1 VYTWGYEVD
10 IERGDARLVSQDRLF
25 LVDWVGVVFVR
36 ISQVCLPGWV
46 GSYGVL
52 MSARTRV

>member
-1 VYTWGYEVD
+1 MD
-10 IERGDARLVSQDRLF
+10 IERGDVRLVSQDWLF
-25 LVDWVGVVFVR
+25 LVDWVGIVFVR